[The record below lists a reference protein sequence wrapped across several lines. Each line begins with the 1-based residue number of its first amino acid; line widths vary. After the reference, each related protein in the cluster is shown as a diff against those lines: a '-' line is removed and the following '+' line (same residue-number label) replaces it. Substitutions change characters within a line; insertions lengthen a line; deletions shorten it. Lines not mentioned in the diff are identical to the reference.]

1 MRKFTYF
8 ELSYIECPLYNVK
21 GKVFFFPEA
30 TICKEREDPKYGN
43 IAVKNQQSN
52 SAVSA

>member
-1 MRKFTYF
+1 MLR
-8 ELSYIECPLYNVK
+8 
-21 GKVFFFPEA
+21 GKFFFPEA

-52 SAVSA
+52 SAVSAWLEVSLATGDTKCHVEQ